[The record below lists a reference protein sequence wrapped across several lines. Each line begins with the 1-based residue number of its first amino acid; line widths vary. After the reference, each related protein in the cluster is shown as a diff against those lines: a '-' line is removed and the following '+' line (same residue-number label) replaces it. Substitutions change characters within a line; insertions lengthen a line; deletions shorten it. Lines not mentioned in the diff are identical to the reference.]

1 MAAVIP
7 HSVFDAVHVFS
18 DAQFV
23 FGVFVFVGLVW
34 FLVTWKYDFF
44 TWRRSVEFK
53 PAPWLHKP
61 NLLLQFVLC
70 PSLTTYLNPL
80 VLLRCQGY

>member
-1 MAAVIP
+1 MIP

-18 DAQFV
+18 DAQF
-23 FGVFVFVGLVW
+23 VFVFVGLVW

-53 PAPWLHKP
+53 QA
-61 NLLLQFVLC
+61 VR
-70 PSLTTYLNPL
+70 Y
-80 VLLRCQGY
+80 